1 MNTRVYVWR
10 GGDVQRMPEMGHRL
24 NPKLRAQGDV
34 SAILIEEGSGWRVG
48 WADGRR
54 GGAIKGY

>member
-1 MNTRVYVWR
+1 
-10 GGDVQRMPEMGHRL
+10 MGHRL

-34 SAILIEEGSGWRVG
+34 NAVLIEEGSGWRVG

-54 GGAIKGY
+54 GGAIKGF